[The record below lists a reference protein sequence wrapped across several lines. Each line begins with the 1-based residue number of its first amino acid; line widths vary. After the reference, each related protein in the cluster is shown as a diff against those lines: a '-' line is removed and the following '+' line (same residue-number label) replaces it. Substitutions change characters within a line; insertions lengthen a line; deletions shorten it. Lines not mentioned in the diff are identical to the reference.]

1 MGSGNVAQS
10 LIPFFPQSEST
21 ERAFVIIAH
30 FAADEPKFLTQ
41 RSFTPKFHTSQSL
54 SSWLR
59 GSAAAVALLLRAG
72 GCADIFSE

>member
-30 FAADEPKFLTQ
+30 FAADEP
-41 RSFTPKFHTSQSL
+41 
-54 SSWLR
+54 
-59 GSAAAVALLLRAG
+59 
-72 GCADIFSE
+72 